1 MSRSD
6 WLLGDFDGNK
16 FAEVRINGWS
26 RELVGKCDYVMV
38 NGVKFV
44 NQRKVHEDRVR
55 GLEDE
60 NVRGRRLQ
68 SDCTR

>member
-44 NQRKVHEDRVR
+44 NAGKVHEDRVR
-55 GLEDE
+55 DIECGNTSPET
-60 NVRGRRLQ
+60 GR
-68 SDCTR
+68 C

>member
-16 FAEVRINGWS
+16 FAEVRIDGWS
-26 RELVGKCDYVMV
+26 RELVCKCDYVMV

-44 NQRKVHEDRVR
+44 NAGKVHDERVR
-55 GLEDE
+55 NIERED
-60 NVRGRRLQ
+60 GR
-68 SDCTR
+68 